1 MYFAA
6 NFFGDKNMNADLKP
20 AFASVFFAIALTA
33 MLAGCGSAYQVVPDT
48 RDATKKVAVG
58 KLSWPE
64 WKQVA
69 AWPSYSGE
77 GYTPDTLLAQ
87 RITALAAPESISFV
101 LIGGTWC
108 GDSKSEMPK
117 VFKLFEAANI
127 PLTKVSIYGTD
138 RKKVEPS
145 GTAARYSI
153 EKVPTLI
160 VLKGGKESG
169 RIVEHPK
176 ESWEK
181 DLALL
186 LEK

>member
-1 MYFAA
+1 
-6 NFFGDKNMNADLKP
+6 MNADFKT
-20 AFASVFFAIALTA
+20 AFIHGCRQIFAALFFAAVLG
-33 MLAGCGSAYQVVPDT
+33 GCSSAYQVVPDT
-48 RDATKKVAVG
+48 RDASKTIAVG

-77 GYTPDTLLAQ
+77 GYTPDTLLA
-87 RITALAAPESISFV
+87 RRVAMLAEPESVSFV

-117 VFKLFEAANI
+117 VFKLFDAANI
-127 PLTKVSIYGTD
+127 PLTRVSMYATD

-145 GTAARYSI
+145 GTATRYAI

-160 VLKGGKESG
+160 VLKYGKESG